1 MWLRSWQLGQGT
13 EKPIADVSNES
24 LMDDF
29 EGWLLP
35 FLSGARTKGQLQA
48 VDVNSAIRYSAARNN
63 GIALLRLPLAD
74 LKPLT

>member
-1 MWLRSWQLGQGT
+1 
-13 EKPIADVSNES
+13 
-24 LMDDF
+24 MDDF